1 MIRRVTIPID
11 RGDAA
16 MTFRDF
22 ARDFCKD
29 YGQWGYSVN
38 TVDLYDRHC
47 MAFLAFIKSRRQPD
61 SLSSF
66 NDQNVYEFATYL
78 LRPVSEAGCGIQPNT
93 VIGVLSALSALAKYG
108 MQRREGGKRLL
119 TENPTKSFRWPQ
131 AQMKETKYLL
141 PADLRRIV
149 DADAPVYMALPRD
162 VFIETGIRSSEA
174 ANLNV
179 GSLKEVGG
187 RWYLAIVV
195 KRRGDR
201 RKVYPVDIPLSRA
214 LGESLRNA
222 VLLRESRLQEPEAPL
237 LLTSEGKRWT
247 RRAISNMMAALG
259 AAAGVTRLRVSA
271 HTLRHTRET
280 IDRLAGMDRVV
291 QARLR
296 GRSSIRS
303 LERYD
308 HVLPEELADA
318 RELGNDG
325 TRAYLGEPVRPQTES
340 DPPGAKEAV
349 PRPRDNPAP
358 RQDNP

>member
-1 MIRRVTIPID
+1 
-11 RGDAA
+11 

-61 SLSSF
+61 SLASF
-66 NDQNVYEFATYL
+66 NDEQVYAFAQYL
-78 LRPVSEAGCGIQPNT
+78 LRPVAEGGCGVQPNT
-93 VIGVLSALSALAKYG
+93 VIGALSALSALARYG
-108 MQRREGGKRLL
+108 MQRRDRGKRLL

-131 AQMKETKYLL
+131 AQMRETKYLR
-141 PADLRRIV
+141 PDELRRIV
-149 DADAPVYMALPRD
+149 DADVPVYVALVRD
-162 VFIETGIRSSEA
+162 VFIETGIRASEA
-174 ANLNV
+174 AHLTV

-222 VLLRESRLQEPEAPL
+222 VLLREAHRQEPDAPL
-237 LLTSEGKRWT
+237 LLSSEGQRWT
-247 RRAISNMMAALG
+247 RRAISNTMATLG
-259 AAAGVTRLRVSA
+259 AAVGITRLRVSSQKV
-271 HTLRHTRET
+271 RHTRET

-291 QARLR
+291 QARMR
-296 GRSSIRS
+296 GRASIRS

-318 RELGNDG
+318 RELGNEG
-325 TRAYLGEPVRPQTES
+325 TRAYLGEPVRPMTES
-340 DPPGAKEAV
+340 GSAEAKEASART
-349 PRPRDNPAP
+349 PDNPASP
-358 RQDNP
+358 QGKP